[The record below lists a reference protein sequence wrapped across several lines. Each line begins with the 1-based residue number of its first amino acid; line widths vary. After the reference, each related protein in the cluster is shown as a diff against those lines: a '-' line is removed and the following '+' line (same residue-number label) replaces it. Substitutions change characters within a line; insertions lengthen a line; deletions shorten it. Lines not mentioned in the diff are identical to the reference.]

1 MYRAEINIQQL
12 LERLNYSMT
21 KKEVLRLAIAF
32 TDEKL
37 DLELLISRSCYED
50 SALAFHSAWVL
61 ENIMF
66 QKEDALDY
74 YLPRFIDLLPRVKSP
89 SVRRHFAKL
98 IAMGIRRVV
107 EKKASKACERELWI
121 TDLEPLEEVCFRW
134 FVEEDT
140 RPAVKA
146 HCLEIL
152 YLLSTREKWIAEEL
166 PTIIENQM
174 VYGSPGLKA
183 KGRAILKLL
192 R

>member
-1 MYRAEINIQQL
+1 
-12 LERLNYSMT
+12 MT
-21 KKEVLRLAIAF
+21 KKEALRLAIAF

-37 DLELLISRSCYED
+37 DLEFLISQSCCDD

-61 ENIMF
+61 ENIML

-98 IAMGIRRVV
+98 IATGIRRVV

-174 VYGSPGLKA
+174 AFGSPGLKA

>member
-1 MYRAEINIQQL
+1 MYISEFNIQQL
-12 LERLNYSMT
+12 LDRLNYSMT
-21 KKEVLRLAIAF
+21 KKEVLGLAKAF
-32 TDEKL
+32 ADEKL
-37 DLELLISRSCYED
+37 DLDLLILRSCCED

-61 ENIMF
+61 ENILLL
-66 QKEDALDY
+66 KGDALDY
-74 YLPRFIDLLPRVKSP
+74 YLPKIIELLPRVKSP

-98 IAMGIRRVV
+98 IAIGVRRVV

-134 FVEEDT
+134 FVEEST

-174 VYGSPGLKA
+174 AYGSPGLKA